1 MFRRAT
7 ASDAKAILRVRVAA
21 IQGLASSHYPQAEI
35 ESWCAARTV
44 ESYYAEI
51 EQKVVLVHE
60 QDNELVAVGQLNPT
74 TAFIE
79 AIYVHPSHSSRGV
92 GQRLLYALEVIAAER
107 GIRELALEASL
118 NAVEFYRQAG
128 YVPVPREMQGQS
140 AAATTIYMQHR
151 LHAHTSDDGEH
162 YVYATAL

>member
-7 ASDAKAILRVRVAA
+7 TADAESILRTRVAA
-21 IQGLASSHYPQAEI
+21 IRSLASSHYPRAEI
-35 ESWCAARTV
+35 ESWCAARTA

-60 QDNELVAVGQLNPT
+60 QDNELVAIGQLNLA

-79 AIYVHPSHSSRGV
+79 AIYVHPSHSRQGF
-92 GQRLLYALEVIAAER
+92 GRRLLQALESAAAEC

-128 YVPVPREMQGQS
+128 YVLMPRETQGQAAS
-140 AAATTIYMQHR
+140 ASTVYMQHQ
-151 LHAHTSDDGEH
+151 LHAHTA
-162 YVYATAL
+162 V